1 MAEAWAEEDRHLVSC
16 REAKGVSGCR
26 RRLARPARVRSRMGT
41 GFSRGWRD
49 CKDPS
54 TANFDRPQDSNP
66 GDEFARAD
74 FERIAC
80 ISGEHPG
87 ENERA
92 ASGKE
97 RRWSGRPNGEEAKEK
112 R

>member
-1 MAEAWAEEDRHLVSC
+1 MAEALAGEDRHLVPC
-16 REAKGVSGCR
+16 RETKGVKGCL
-26 RRLARPARVRSRMGT
+26 RRLARPARVRSRVRT
-41 GFSRGWRD
+41 AFSGGWRD
-49 CKDPS
+49 CKEPS
-54 TANFDRPQDSNP
+54 TVNFDRPQDSNP
-66 GDEFARAD
+66 EDEFARAD